1 MFNLNNK
8 VILVIGG
15 RGYLGNDF
23 CHHLNKQKATV
34 ISADLKTNSQAFK
47 KSNINKIKDN
57 ILQLNVNVRNEKSI
71 TRVIE
76 KVVNKYGKI
85 DVLIY
90 SVTTKP
96 LDFYSPYT
104 ECSLKGWRDVIATE
118 LDGLFLVTQKVGKLM
133 EKQKKGN
140 IILLSSIYG
149 IVGNDQRIYKNS
161 NLDSIYLEKKA
172 RNKTKDIYS
181 HAAYPTVKGGIISL
195 TKYLAAYWGN
205 KNIRVNCI
213 SPGGMEHN
221 SENNDFKKNYSD
233 KVPLGRKGK
242 LNEISPAVVFLSS
255 DESSYLSGHNLI
267 IDGGY
272 TAW

>member
-1 MFNLNNK
+1 MFDLKDK

-23 CHHLNKQKATV
+23 CYHLNKQNANV
-34 ISADLKTNSQAFK
+34 ISADLKTSSLASK
-47 KSNINKIKDN
+47 KSNIKINQNK
-57 ILQLNVNVRNEKSI
+57 ILQLNIDVKNEKSI
-71 TRVIE
+71 SRVIE

-96 LDFYSPYT
+96 LDFYYPYT
-104 ECSLKGWRDVIATE
+104 ECSLKGWKDILNTE

-149 IVGNDQRIYKNS
+149 VVGNDQRIYKNS
-161 NLDSIYLEKKA
+161 NLDSIYIMKNAK
-172 RNKTKDIYS
+172 NKTKQIYS
-181 HAAYPTVKGGIISL
+181 HAAYPTVKGGVISL
-195 TKYLAAYWGN
+195 TRYLAAYWGS
-205 KNIRVNCI
+205 KNIRVNCV
-213 SPGGMEHN
+213 SPGGLDHN
-221 SENNDFKKNYSD
+221 NENSDFKKNYSD
-233 KVPLGRKGK
+233 KVPLGRKGA
-242 LNEISPAVVFLSS
+242 LNEISPAIVFLSS
-255 DESSYLSGHNLI
+255 DESSYLTGQNLI
-267 IDGGY
+267 IDGGF